1 MTGFYN
7 LVDALNEELQSS
19 PFVNSVSYGDI
30 SDIDLNKQSLYPI
43 SHFIVNSFNYKT
55 NVVTFNISLLCMD
68 ILDEN
73 KEGFS
78 NEQDIFNTQMNVIM
92 RVLALLERGDL
103 YINKYQLDGQPT
115 SEAFTDRFD
124 NKVAGWSVTFDVNV
138 QNEMSIC

>member
-1 MTGFYN
+1 MIGFYN
-7 LVDALNEELQSS
+7 LVDTLNAELQNS

-30 SDIDLNKQSLYPI
+30 SDIDLKKQSLYPI
-43 SHFIVNSFNYKT
+43 SHFIVNSFNYQT
-55 NVVTFNISLLCMD
+55 NIVTFNISLLCMD

-78 NEQDIFNTQMNVIM
+78 NEQDIFNTQMNVII

-103 YINKYQLDGQPT
+103 YANKYQLDGQPT

>member
-78 NEQDIFNTQMNVIM
+78 NDQDIFNTQMNVIM

>member
-7 LVDALNEELQSS
+7 LVDTLNAELKSS

-30 SDIDLNKQSLYPI
+30 SDIDLNKQSLFPI
-43 SHFIVNSFNYKT
+43 SHFIVNSFNYQT
-55 NVVTFNISLLCMD
+55 NIVTFNVSLLCMD

-78 NEQDIFNTQMNVIM
+78 TEQDIFNTQMNVIM

-103 YINKYQLDGQPT
+103 YINKYQLEGQPT